1 MALQVMHALTS
12 IYDRW
17 RTKLRSVMAEASPRV
32 AASHQHPFPSSS
44 FRNQQDTTAKLDAP
58 HSTLG
63 RVHSASATTSA
74 TVAGSIPKGIPR
86 GIPRAA
92 ALPGLAGNADLA
104 DSQMHQATAA
114 EGFLKFVGEDDDEL
128 ALQEEK
134 KQEKQTAEDAQGK
147 L

>member
-1 MALQVMHALTS
+1 MHALTS

-44 FRNQQDTTAKLDAP
+44 FRTQQDPTGTPDA
-58 HSTLG
+58 HLNNLG
-63 RVHSASATTSA
+63 RVNSATSATSSA

-86 GIPRAA
+86 GIPKGIPGAA
-92 ALPGLAGNADLA
+92 ALPGLAGNAELA
-104 DSQMHQATAA
+104 DSQMQQATAV
-114 EGFLKFVGEDDDEL
+114 EGFLNFVGEDEDEL
-128 ALQEEK
+128 ALRKEREE
-134 KQEKQTAEDAQGK
+134 EKQTAEGAQGK